1 MKSKENPTKG
11 KKKKVSQIENVVR
24 AIIKYNEFN
33 KIYNSCYFQS
43 RQMIA
48 IKNNIICCIECPFIN
63 VIFVFF
69 LLLLF
74 FLFSFSTFVSL
85 YRTYFFFEF
94 GSLWSQL
101 WPVFF
106 YTLPI
111 TYVKILK
118 IKNHLQSSAIF
129 QLRSILVKIFRN
141 FRVFYYRSSL
151 SQVKQNLIYS
161 TTNFAFKLPNH
172 LEN

>member
-48 IKNNIICCIECPFIN
+48 IKNNICCIECPFIN

-74 FLFSFSTFVSL
+74 FFV
-85 YRTYFFFEF
+85 
-94 GSLWSQL
+94 
-101 WPVFF
+101 
-106 YTLPI
+106 
-111 TYVKILK
+111 
-118 IKNHLQSSAIF
+118 
-129 QLRSILVKIFRN
+129 
-141 FRVFYYRSSL
+141 
-151 SQVKQNLIYS
+151 
-161 TTNFAFKLPNH
+161 
-172 LEN
+172 